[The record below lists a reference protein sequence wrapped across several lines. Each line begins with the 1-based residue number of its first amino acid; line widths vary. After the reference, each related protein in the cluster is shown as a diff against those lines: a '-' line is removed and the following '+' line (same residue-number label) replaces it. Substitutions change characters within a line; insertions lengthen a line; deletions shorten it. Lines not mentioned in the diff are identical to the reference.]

1 MPYEL
6 LERLCVARTP
16 LTIDNQA
23 DIEKL
28 QVLKAAQMIE
38 ADLPPVL
45 FTRGHYCYAAHA
57 VVMRVTPQGHA
68 AIEKRRAEMAHAEP

>member
-23 DIEKL
+23 DIDKL
-28 QVLKAAQMIE
+28 IVLKAAQMIE
-38 ADLPPVL
+38 ADLPPVQ
-45 FTRGHYCYAAHA
+45 FGRGHYCYAAQA

-68 AIEKRRAEMAHAEP
+68 AIEKRRAELARAEH